1 MKVLLKL
8 LQIEK
13 TKSLH
18 DIFENIADSI
28 C

>member
-13 TKSLH
+13 TKSLQ